1 MGISV
6 SMDNSKIMSVKIIS
20 VAKQLPKHT
29 RSTADILPYLEVWLA
44 GQEERFMRK
53 VLKIFENAGVD
64 RRYSIMEAEEVFL
77 NTSFE
82 EKNDIYIR
90 EVIKLAESALLKS
103 LEKANQIMLNIHN
116 KGKEVCGIYP
126 LEIAETKMDT
136 VHSLAKNQGFPLKST
151 LEKE

>member
-1 MGISV
+1 MTSTDSKTKKGISSKSKEDLPPMYKV
-6 SMDNSKIMSVKIIS
+6 ILHNDNYTTMEFV
-20 VAKQLPKHT
+20 VE
-29 RSTADILPYLEVWLA
+29 ILVT
-44 GQEERFMRK
+44 
-53 VLKIFENAGVD
+53 
-64 RRYSIMEAEEVFL
+64 VF
-77 NTSFE
+77 
-82 EKNDIYIR
+82 R
-90 EVIKLAESALLKS
+90 KS